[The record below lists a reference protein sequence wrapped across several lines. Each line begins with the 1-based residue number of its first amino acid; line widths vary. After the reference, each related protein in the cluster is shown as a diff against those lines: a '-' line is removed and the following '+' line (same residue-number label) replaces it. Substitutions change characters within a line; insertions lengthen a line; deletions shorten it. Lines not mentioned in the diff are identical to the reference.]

1 MGEAK
6 RRKMTE
12 MQRTW
17 VGAKEHALAGS
28 ARQVDIIAPE
38 REMDIGELEDI
49 ARAFLADD
57 PEPFLSASE
66 FVWFECPDGVGP
78 CVSFTLD
85 FDQHALLEC
94 HSKRIKVHPDPRVQ
108 AVLET
113 YREAPMLDALT
124 RLRATIEAA
133 TGPIAPGDIS
143 SRDIEEVPR
152 WPR

>member
-6 RRKMTE
+6 RRKLKE
-12 MQRTW
+12 MRRTW
-17 VGAKEHALAGS
+17 VGAKGRAMEGS

-38 REMDIGELEDI
+38 REMDIAELEGI

-66 FVWFECPDGVGP
+66 FVWFECLDDGP
-78 CVSFTLD
+78 CISFTLD

-113 YREAPMLDALT
+113 YRE
-124 RLRATIEAA
+124 
-133 TGPIAPGDIS
+133 
-143 SRDIEEVPR
+143 
-152 WPR
+152 